1 MSGIDAPVLRQVTD
15 PQTRLFRDAFALYET
30 SSPRAEQKTRDE
42 ILAGLTLDGVR
53 RTVTKNEV
61 VVIPRG
67 VKHAFASAAGAVI
80 EEISSA
86 YAQSDS
92 YYTDPRIG
100 ENPNR
105 KTYVTN
111 WMD

>member
-1 MSGIDAPVLRQVTD
+1 LHG
-15 PQTRLFRDAFALYET
+15 
-30 SSPRAEQKTRDE
+30 E
-42 ILAGLTLDGVR
+42 IELTLDGER

-92 YYTDPRIG
+92 YYSDAAITA
-100 ENPNR
+100 NVNR
-105 KTYVTN
+105 KTCVTN